1 MPLVKRGNPTSP
13 AGATPAHEGIASYT
27 SALANPDPDTRW
39 NAARAL
45 GARAEAVPALAA
57 ALSTEG
63 VPRVREAI
71 MTALMRVGDNASVAA
86 LLPYMRSQDASV
98 RSSAIEALQALPDTI
113 QPFMARLFQDDDTD
127 VRILASELARNLP
140 ADDATQILCA
150 LLQDEQHANVCAAA
164 IDVLAEIG
172 TPAAVPVLR
181 ACAQRFSQTPFLPFA
196 VSLAIARITG
206 PEG

>member
-39 NAARAL
+39 TAARAL

-98 RSSAIEALQALPDTI
+98 RSSAI
-113 QPFMARLFQDDDTD
+113 
-127 VRILASELARNLP
+127 
-140 ADDATQILCA
+140 
-150 LLQDEQHANVCAAA
+150 
-164 IDVLAEIG
+164 
-172 TPAAVPVLR
+172 
-181 ACAQRFSQTPFLPFA
+181 
-196 VSLAIARITG
+196 
-206 PEG
+206 